1 MTLRTVP
8 AFDPTI
14 VDPKERDRLSK
25 SKWYMY
31 IKQAPAISESCRI
44 AHPPGTKQTNPN
56 PCNSKEETKD
66 SKASK
71 QARYLEINK
80 GSDRFPKL
88 DIVKSDQ
95 MKLILKINQSARFLM
110 TLHEKSLEHKRRQE
124 QLQEKRKLNANQSY
138 DWVIVKQISQEYQF
152 LKYIE
157 NLKQRGQFMTEQL
170 REEDRLLIGHLVES
184 MSNKEDS
191 QPREEMINA
200 NQPKVARV
208 PVTTEKGLALIKD
221 FLDTVRSNMRSSPF
235 RPKLK
240 GQTSMMRHYPDREKD
255 HVFGKPPKFT
265 EEMAMEF
272 NRTFGEIETL
282 SANVQIKLTA
292 VESDSELFEIAPTIA
307 AAIEAMQGTTKL
319 LSKSDKK
326 LDTPK
331 SKETIAQSVAELLK
345 KEFITD
351 QHIMQKQLLKYLRL
365 RSTEKLQKSL
375 EIDTMVETQ
384 NLATSRVN
392 KCIQNAKLT
401 PITLKE
407 VPNLWMHGKVAETIP
422 FEFSKIGIVEN
433 MNPVSITHG
442 YHRDR
447 PAPAIQ
453 DPKLNLTKTDT
464 QSRLDEQINAIK
476 LMFAQEFGDLPQKD
490 AK

>member
-1 MTLRTVP
+1 
-8 AFDPTI
+8 
-14 VDPKERDRLSK
+14 
-25 SKWYMY
+25 
-31 IKQAPAISESCRI
+31 
-44 AHPPGTKQTNPN
+44 
-56 PCNSKEETKD
+56 
-66 SKASK
+66 
-71 QARYLEINK
+71 
-80 GSDRFPKL
+80 
-88 DIVKSDQ
+88 
-95 MKLILKINQSARFLM
+95 M

-282 SANVQIKLTA
+282 SANVQIKLAA

-319 LSKSDKK
+319 LGKSDKK

-345 KEFITD
+345 EEFITD

-384 NLATSRVN
+384 QLATSRVN
-392 KCIQNAKLT
+392 K
-401 PITLKE
+401 
-407 VPNLWMHGKVAETIP
+407 MHGKVTETIP

-433 MNPVSITHG
+433 INPVSITHG

-453 DPKLNLTKTDT
+453 DPKMNLTKADT

-490 AK
+490 TK